1 MACVIQIRNDSSANW
16 TSVNPVLAI
25 GELAISNDL
34 SNFKIGDGVSA
45 WSALSYV
52 IPTAMSTES
61 VQDIV
66 GALVV
71 DSGSIDFTYDD
82 VANTLTAA
90 VIPSGVNHDN
100 LLNMSANKH
109 VDHTLVSIT
118 GTGALTGGGDIS
130 SSRTINLTTAG
141 TAGTYGNSSS
151 VPVLT
156 TDTYGR
162 VTSVTPTNIS
172 ITSGAVNDFT
182 EAVQDVLGAL
192 LIDTNTI
199 NFTYDDVANTLG
211 VDVKTQMSITSD
223 ALGLML
229 SGDSASPGNTKL
241 YGTNDSGV
249 KGWYDQPG
257 AGVFYRKD
265 EDISIVN
272 PYIITFNDTAE
283 TGVVTHREE
292 IVLFNQVS
300 GDTNWSNV
308 VLLLKFNG
316 ANGSTTFTDSSD
328 YARTIVGVGTAQ
340 ISTAQ
345 SRFGGSSLL
354 CDGNGDY
361 VYDNSVSQLFI
372 DTSDYTIEGW
382 FYTAETGVVR
392 DLITWGLTPYW
403 NIWKNATNQLIFS
416 INGADRITG
425 GTFTPNTWNHVAVS
439 RQSGTNRL
447 FLNGALIGSYVDNT
461 SVTAGVVRIGHY
473 PGADASA
480 FNGYIDEVRITTDVA
495 RYTGAFTAPTSEFI
509 VGGNK
514 RFAIGTQDNDL
525 YFRTDN
531 GFAWYKRG
539 SFINASDEPG
549 TGGTVLMLM
558 DNTGNLI
565 IGSNTAL
572 GTQKL
577 QVNGSV
583 YMSGFDLPSAARGDI
598 VFRNATQF
606 TRLPAGTSGQVLLS
620 AGPGL
625 DPAWGSTSP
634 QGLFQG
640 GGYASG
646 QYYDNALLP
655 NASTTLAGVANR
667 LDVAP
672 FVSPRSLT
680 IDEIGV
686 AVSTTI
692 AGSNIR
698 VVIYSNGSNG
708 WPNTLLYQSA
718 NIATTS
724 AGYQSVAASFTFQAG
739 VVYWVGVHHSSTSTL
754 RAIAIG
760 STPSLGLNGSNGA
773 TYFTLLRQTVAFG
786 SAPATWTFATGQLTN
801 SAVSSIRFRSA

>member
-1 MACVIQIRNDSSANW
+1 MACIIQIRNDSSANW

-45 WSALSYV
+45 WSTLAYV
-52 IPTAMSTES
+52 IPTAMTTES

-82 VANTLTAA
+82 VANTLTAT

-130 SSRTINLTTAG
+130 SSRTISLTTAG

-151 VPVLT
+151 VPVIT

-162 VTSVTPTNIS
+162 VTAVTPTNIAIVS
-172 ITSGAVNDFT
+172 SAITDFA
-182 EAVQDVLGAL
+182 ESVQDVLGAL

-199 NFTYDDVANTLG
+199 NFTYDDVANTLS

-229 SGDSASPGNTKL
+229 SGDSASPGNSKL
-241 YGTNDSGV
+241 YGTNGSGV
-249 KGWYDQPG
+249 KGWYDQPTG
-257 AGVFYRKD
+257 LFHRKD
-265 EDISIVN
+265 EDISVVN
-272 PYIITFNDTAE
+272 PYIITFND
-283 TGVVTHREE
+283 THREE

-316 ANGSTTFTDSSD
+316 TNGSTTFTDSSD

-345 SRFGGSSLL
+345 SRFGGASLSL
-354 CDGNGDY
+354 DGNGDY

-382 FYTAETGVVR
+382 FYSLSTGVTK
-392 DLITWGLTPYW
+392 DLITWGASPYW
-403 NIWKNATNQLIFS
+403 NIWTNASNQLLFF
-416 INGADRITG
+416 INGVDRITG
-425 GTFTPNTWNHVAVS
+425 GTFTPNTWHHIAVS

-447 FLNGALIGSYVDNT
+447 FLNGALIGSYVDST
-461 SVTAGVVRIGHY
+461 SVSAGVVRIGHF
-473 PGADASA
+473 PGGDANA
-480 FNGYIDEVRITTDVA
+480 FNGYIDEVRITNGVA

-509 VGGNK
+509 VGGAK

-539 SFINASDEPG
+539 SFINASDDPG
-549 TGGTVLMLM
+549 SGGTVLMLM

-565 IGSNTAL
+565 IGSSTAL

-625 DPAWGSTSP
+625 DPVWGSTSP

-646 QYYDNALLP
+646 QYYDNALLS
-655 NASTTLAGVANR
+655 NSSATLAGAANR

-680 IDEIGV
+680 IDQIGV
-686 AVSTTI
+686 AVSTL
-692 AGSNIR
+692 AVGSSIR
-698 VVIYSNGSNG
+698 VVIYSNSSAG

-739 VVYWVGVHHSSTSTL
+739 VVYWVGVHHSSTATL

-760 STPSLGLNGSNGA
+760 SSPSLGLSGSNGT